1 MNTLAAV
8 VLAVVATLAVVWIAH
23 TIITAEHRF
32 KDTHRA
38 EIDRRVRAEM
48 NRRNPPAITHG
59 TDTHTPTPPWVA
71 DMSRRVEYNWA
82 DQFGGKDVRDTIRDA
97 ARAHDASLPPIQSTA
112 PGETKPLDAWQPPR
126 QSPGGV

>member
-32 KDTHRA
+32 KDDNRD

-48 NRRNPPAITHG
+48 NRRYPPTRAITHG
-59 TDTHTPTPPWVA
+59 TDTHIPTPPWTA
-71 DMSRRVEYNWA
+71 DMTRRIEKDW
-82 DQFGGKDVRDTIRDA
+82 QEEFGKA
-97 ARAHDASLPPIQSTA
+97 
-112 PGETKPLDAWQPPR
+112 
-126 QSPGGV
+126 